1 MVQTDPKNLTTK
13 ERKCCP
19 DSAALSNTAEGRRLT
34 EQENGQKDWYRWGP
48 YLSERQW
55 GTVREDY
62 SVNAEP
68 WDFLVHDEA
77 RRRAYRWGEDGLAGF
92 SDSRQQLCMSLALW
106 NGHDPIL
113 KERLFGL
120 TNAQGNHGE
129 DVKECYF
136 YLDALP
142 SHAYCKMLY
151 RYPQTAFPY
160 AELEREN
167 GRRGTDDP
175 EFELYDTGVFRD
187 GRFFDVIAEYA
198 KGGVDD
204 VLLNVSVHNHA
215 NKAHPFTL
223 VIQLWFK
230 NTWAYDASATAPILK
245 ATENTKGNIIAI
257 KHPDFDGFELVG
269 DPAELIFCNNETAVD
284 GVAFPKDSFHSLI
297 VDNAADA
304 VNPELCGTKGG
315 LKFEAEIPA
324 RSTVTFRARLGKDV
338 TLADFNDILA
348 QRQSEADEFYHHLQ
362 CRLSDEESCSIQRQA
377 LAGMIWGKQWYHYDV
392 DRWIDGDLPDTPPA
406 RNQQRND
413 DWRHMHNADVISMP
427 DTWEYPW
434 YATWDLAFHCLPL
447 ALIDIH
453 FAKQQLLLFTREW
466 YLHPNGQLPAYEW
479 NFCDVNPPVHA
490 WASWRVFQME
500 RVQRGGLGDL
510 SFLEQ
515 IFHKMMLN
523 FTWWVNRKDV
533 EDLNVFQGGFL
544 GLDNIGVFDRSKPLP
559 TGGHINQA
567 DGTAWMAMYSLNMM
581 RIALELSLHNE
592 VYEEMAIK
600 FFRHFLSI
608 ARAMTNMAGC
618 GIGLWDEEDKFYYD
632 ELSIPNDDGSMQRIA
647 LKVRSLVGIIP
658 LFAVETIEPETI
670 ERLPRFA
677 EALNQTL
684 AREPELSGL
693 VSHWYEPGRGDRRLL
708 SLLRGH
714 RMKKLL
720 HRMLDPEEF
729 LSDFG
734 IRSLSKEHEDNP
746 YVFEHAGHYNA
757 IRYSPAES
765 DNRMFGGNSNWRGPI
780 WFPINYLI
788 IESLQKFH
796 HYYGDDFRIEF
807 PTGSGSYY
815 SILEV
820 SGFLAERLTKL
831 FRLDDRDERPIYRH
845 CPEMQRDPHFRDHIL
860 FYEYFHGDTGRGVGA
875 DHQTGWTGLVAKLLQ
890 PRRALPD

>member
-1 MVQTDPKNLTTK
+1 MPSELNASPLKQRN
-13 ERKCCP
+13 CCP
-19 DSAALSNTAEGRRLT
+19 DSAALSLTAEGIRLT
-34 EQENGQKDWYRWGP
+34 EQETGKQDWYRWGP

-62 SVNAEP
+62 SGNGEP
-68 WDFLVHDEA
+68 WEFFVHDEA

-92 SDSRQQLCMSLALW
+92 SDSRQQLCMGLALW
-106 NGHDPIL
+106 NGRDPIL

-129 DVKECYF
+129 DVKECYYF
-136 YLDALP
+136 LDALP

-151 RYPQTAFPY
+151 RYPHAAFPY
-160 AELEREN
+160 AELEHEN
-167 GRRGTDDP
+167 GRRGTNEP
-175 EFELYDTGVFRD
+175 EFELHDTQVFDD
-187 GRFFDVIAEYA
+187 GRFFDVTVEYA

-204 VLLNVSVHNHA
+204 ILLNLSVCNQA
-215 NKAHPFTL
+215 NEPHPLTL
-223 VIQLWFK
+223 IVQLWFR
-230 NTWAYDASATAPILK
+230 NTWAYNPSAAVPRLSANDRTISV
-245 ATENTKGNIIAI
+245 E
-257 KHPDFDGFELVG
+257 HPDFDGFELVG
-269 DPAELIFCNNETAVD
+269 DPAELIFCNNETD
-284 GVAFPKDSFHSLI
+284 GPGMVFAKDSFHRYI
-297 VDNAADA
+297 VNRDSDA
-304 VNPELCGTKGG
+304 VNPERWGTKAG
-315 LKFEAEIPA
+315 LKFEAEIPG
-324 RSTVTFRARLGKDV
+324 RSTVTFRARLGKGAR
-338 TLADFNDILA
+338 LADFDEILA
-348 QRQSEADEFYHHLQ
+348 QRRQETDEFYHHLQ
-362 CRLSDEESCSIQRQA
+362 CRLPDEESRSIQRQA
-377 LAGMIWGKQWYHYDV
+377 FAGMVWSKQFYQYDV
-392 DRWIDGDLPDTPPA
+392 SRWLDGDSPDTPPV
-406 RNQQRND
+406 RHRQRNT
-413 DWRHMHNADVISMP
+413 DWRHMHNSDVISMP

-447 ALIDIH
+447 ALIDVH
-453 FAKQQLLLFTREW
+453 FAKQQLLLFSRER

-500 RVQRGGLGDL
+500 RAQRGGTGDL
-510 SFLEQ
+510 PFLEQ
-515 IFHKMMLN
+515 IFHKMLLN

-567 DGTAWMAMYSLNMM
+567 DGTAWMAMYCLNMM
-581 RIALELSLHNE
+581 RIALELSLHNA

-618 GIGLWDEEDKFYYD
+618 GIGLWDEQDKFYYD
-632 ELSIPNDDGSMQRIA
+632 ELSLPNDDGSMQRIA

-658 LFAVETIEPETI
+658 LFAVETIEPETL

-677 EALNQTL
+677 EALNLTL
-684 AREPELSGL
+684 AREPELSDL
-693 VSHWYEPGRGDRRLL
+693 VSHWYEPGRGNRRLL

-714 RMKKLL
+714 RIKKLL
-720 HRMLDPEEF
+720 QRMLDPNEF

-734 IRSLSKEHEDNP
+734 IRSLSKMHEENP
-746 YVFEHAGHYNA
+746 YIFEHGGHYHA
-757 IRYSPAES
+757 IGYSPAES

-796 HYYGDDFRIEF
+796 HYYGDDFTIEF
-807 PTGSGSYY
+807 PTGSGSYHTMLQI
-815 SILEV
+815 SE
-820 SGFLAERLTKL
+820 FLAERLTQL
-831 FRLDDRDERPIYRH
+831 FRLDDSDERPIYRH
-845 CPEMQRDPHFRDHIL
+845 CPRLQNNPLFRDNLL
-860 FYEYFHGDTGRGVGA
+860 FYEYFHGDNGRGVGA

-890 PRRALPD
+890 PRRALTP